1 MESLY
6 LLAANVR
13 PVSDTQLMLASVIG
27 VAVLLILVMKFK
39 LHAFVSLLL
48 MSIAV
53 GIGAGMPLQGVLKAV
68 ETGMG
73 DALKVLAIIVG
84 LGAMFGK
91 MLEVSGGAERLAK
104 TILDKFGDDKAPW
117 ALGLTGF
124 LVSIP
129 VFLDVGLIIIIP
141 IVFSLAKRTGKSILF
156 YGIPLLAGLG
166 VTHSMIP
173 PTPGPLLVAE
183 FLGAKLG
190 YVILFGAIAGIPAMI
205 LAGPVYGKFISEKV
219 KLEMP
224 DYLDFEEPD
233 ESKPLPS
240 FWLVVS
246 LILGPLAMILL
257 ETTIE
262 FITDNQRII
271 DVVKFLGNPI
281 VAILLVTMLTFR
293 VLGKH
298 CGFSREDVQ
307 DMCTKALE
315 PAGLIILVTGAGGIF
330 KKVLSTSGV
339 GDMLGEM
346 MSSSSLPPIVMAFA
360 IATLVRVA
368 QGSATVAMMTTGA
381 IMAPVCMAAGLSDMQ
396 LALCAISIACGS
408 TVLSHINDSGFWL
421 VNRFFGMSVKDTLK
435 TWTMV
440 ETIIGVVGFTVVL
453 VLSMFIK

>member
-1 MESLY
+1 M
-6 LLAANVR
+6 R

-205 LAGPVYGKFISEKV
+205 LAGPVFGKFISERV
-219 KLEMP
+219 QLEMP
-224 DYLDFEEPD
+224 DYLDFDEPEET
-233 ESKPLPS
+233 EEKPLPS

-262 FITDNQRII
+262 FITDNQKII

-298 CGFSREDVQ
+298 CGFTRDQVQ

-346 MSSSSLPPIVMAFA
+346 MSSSALPPIVMAFI

-381 IMAPVCMAAGLSDMQ
+381 IMAPVCAAAGLSEMQ

-440 ETIIGVVGFTVVL
+440 ETIIGVVGFSVVL
-453 VLSMFIK
+453 LLSLFIK